1 MTALI
6 VTDTTALIV
15 LGKQQ
20 RLELLGACFERV
32 LLPPAVYA
40 EWLAGDASTVAMVAE
55 RDWLEV
61 VTPDDTALLTELRGL
76 LDAGEAE
83 AMVLAKQ
90 RGLPLLVDEKKSRNI
105 ARMMDIPIL
114 GLVGVLLLAAQ
125 RQLLTA
131 EAATAILHQ
140 ARDGGFRLSDR
151 LYQAFIERPRANDFT
166 RTVSARGNEI
176 LPPR

>member
-6 VTDTTALIV
+6 VTDTTTLIV

-20 RLELLGACFERV
+20 QLEILKACFERV

-40 EWLAGDASTVAMVAE
+40 EWLAGDAATDGVVGE
-55 RDWLEV
+55 RDWLDV
-61 VTPDDTALLTELRGL
+61 ITPDDTALLTELRGL

-90 RGLPLLVDEKKSRNI
+90 HGLPLLVDEKKGRNI
-105 ARMMDIPIL
+105 ARMMGIPVL
-114 GLVGVLLLAAQ
+114 GLVGVLLLAVQ
-125 RQLLTA
+125 RRLLTA

-140 ARDGGFRLSDR
+140 ARDTGFRLSDR
-151 LYQAFIERPRANDFT
+151 LYRAFIEHLRANDFN
-166 RTVSARGNEI
+166 AR
-176 LPPR
+176 